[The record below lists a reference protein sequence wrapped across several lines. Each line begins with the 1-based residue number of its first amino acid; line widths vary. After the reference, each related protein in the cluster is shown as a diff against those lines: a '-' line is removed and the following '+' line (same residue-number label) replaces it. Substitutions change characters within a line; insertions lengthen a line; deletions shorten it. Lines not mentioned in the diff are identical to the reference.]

1 MSDIEI
7 GSTLEGLKSVE
18 LVYEASTDIVAFV
31 GQNPSAKAAKGKNTF
46 PRLNDWVEKL
56 GLDTFTFMNA
66 YPHPGKCKVSQVN
79 LDNLRKALY
88 KFPRVVALGNFAA
101 EALMKAGIDHFK
113 LPHPSPLNR
122 QINDDRFINKCL
134 EECREYLNTKSG

>member
-1 MSDIEI
+1 VVQI
-7 GSTLEGLKSVE
+7 GSTLQGLANVE
-18 LVYEASTDIVAFV
+18 LITEADCDIVAFV
-31 GQNPSAKAAKGKNTF
+31 GQNPSAKAAKSGNTF

-66 YPHPGKCKVSQVN
+66 YPEPGKCKVSDVN

-88 KFPRVVALGNFAA
+88 KFSKVVALGNFAD
-101 EALMKAGIDHFK
+101 EALSKAGIQHFK

-122 QINDDRFINKCL
+122 QINDDRFINSCL
-134 EECREYLNTKSG
+134 DECREYLSL